1 MIMTRMYLLAL
12 LYLLPVLVRSEDPPC
27 TDYAVTECN
36 KDENAE
42 LFSLDAESQANCQQ
56 FCEDAKD
63 CLFYAYYKT
72 TVMNV
77 NCHLFREPFH
87 VYLDHCDVHSGPLNQ
102 NPPSKCF
109 NPDGNSCEVEQFED
123 CVLYGTVL
131 ERNIAAPDVTI
142 CEEFCRL
149 NEGGGCRYWQWNREK
164 ESCDLFDSAD
174 KVCNIVFGPKDF
186 TPQQCQSTETT
197 EGYLGQ
203 TKRTVN
209 NNINCRFFNCLNY
222 CSYNT
227 FNTYYTFT
235 Y

>member
-1 MIMTRMYLLAL
+1 MQCQWANHCEVIITRMYLLAL
-12 LYLLPVLVRSEDPPC
+12 FFLLPVLVRSEDPPC

-36 KDENAE
+36 KDENGE

-87 VYLDHCDVHSGPLNQ
+87 VYLDHCDVHSGPLNK
-102 NPPSKCF
+102 NSPSKCF
-109 NPDGNSCEVEQFED
+109 YPEENSCEVEQFED

-131 ERNIAAPDVTI
+131 ERDIAAPDVAI

-164 ESCDLFDSAD
+164 ETCDLFDSAE

-186 TPQQCQSTETT
+186 TPQQRLQ
-197 EGYLGQ
+197 
-203 TKRTVN
+203 KV
-209 NNINCRFFNCLNY
+209 I
-222 CSYNT
+222 
-227 FNTYYTFT
+227 
-235 Y
+235 